1 MPFIIFKKPRN
12 RGTIPST
19 AKVFALPTV
28 SSLALGPTQLLIQ
41 WVLVACS
48 AGLTRETDHSPPI
61 PEVKNE

>member
-12 RGTIPST
+12 RGTILGK

-28 SSLALGPTQLLIQ
+28 SSLAVGPTQ
-41 WVLVACS
+41 WKSVARS
-48 AGLTRETDHSPPI
+48 AGSTRETDHSPPI